1 MLLKNKNYTKERK
14 SNNKQAI
21 SLNEEEDK
29 DINIDDIY
37 TTKNIS
43 NNVMNVSNHE
53 YNCLPS
59 KNLFIEEIQTNQM
72 KPLKIIHNN
81 VEYLKEINKTYPNNY
96 FHYKIMI
103 YNINTEREIPFIL
116 YLLRYD
122 DYDNEYNSI
131 NFDLIENEISIQ
143 KIIFTTLKKIN
154 LQVEYS
160 GFIEKNNINYLFFEA
175 KDMNSI
181 EQHSWASLSEI
192 INSKKI
198 SNIEI
203 NNNITNFFLT
213 NQNAINVYSNN
224 AICEIPSIC
233 YSLFDKENRQ
243 LYCGDYNTILN
254 LVEKIEEKE
263 NYYISRGVLF
273 VGVIRFINNID
284 DYHTLNYNND
294 YIKYN
299 TIYKLNYSEKEQ
311 PNLFIE
317 IKDMN
322 KYFELSRIE
331 I

>member
-1 MLLKNKNYTKERK
+1 M
-14 SNNKQAI
+14 
-21 SLNEEEDK
+21 
-29 DINIDDIY
+29 
-37 TTKNIS
+37 
-43 NNVMNVSNHE
+43 MNVSNHE

-59 KNLFIEEIQTNQM
+59 KNAFIEEIQTNQ
-72 KPLKIIHNN
+72 LTIIPNN
-81 VEYLKEINKTYPNNY
+81 IEYLQEINKTYPNNHY
-96 FHYKIMI
+96 DYKIMI
-103 YNINTEREIPFIL
+103 YNINTAREIPFIL
-116 YLLRYD
+116 YLLSYD
-122 DYDNEYNSI
+122 DYENEYNLI
-131 NFDLIENEISIQ
+131 NFDLFDETYIQ
-143 KIIFTTLKKIN
+143 KIIFTVLKKMN

-175 KDMNSI
+175 KHMNSI
-181 EQHSWASLSEI
+181 ERHSWASLTEI

-198 SNIEI
+198 GNIDI
-203 NNNITNFFLT
+203 NNNITNFFLV
-213 NQNAINVYSNN
+213 NQNTINIYSNN

-243 LYCGDYNTILN
+243 LYCGDYNNILN
-254 LVEKIEEKE
+254 LLEKIEEKE

-273 VGVIRFINNID
+273 VGVILFINNID

-331 I
+331 L